1 MLVMTL
7 YCGHSVPV
15 QMAMEVIKL
24 LPAVVARAPVVE
36 HQQAASAVEH
46 RQAVPAA
53 EPQRVARV
61 AAQPR
66 VVPVA
71 VQAMAILFQNQVF

>member
-7 YCGHSVPV
+7 YCGHSVPA
-15 QMAMEVIKL
+15 QMATEAIKL
-24 LPAVVARAPVVE
+24 TQVVVARV
-36 HQQAASAVEH
+36 VEH